1 MERDIYL
8 IGLNHRTAGVE
19 VRERF
24 ALTDCNV
31 LEQGVVPIDDVVSEV
46 LILSTCNRV
55 EILAVGRGPE
65 VVSRVLRGWSAAC
78 GQCEHDLAPYVYTHK
93 GPEAI
98 RHLFRVASS
107 LDSMVVGEPQIL
119 GQLKDAYRKAIERN
133 CTRVILNRLLHK
145 AFSVAKRVRTE
156 TGVASSAVSIS
167 YAAVE
172 LAKRI
177 FGEMNQYKAMLIGA
191 GEMAE
196 LAATHLLHAGIS
208 KIYVANRTF
217 ERGRELA
224 RQFNGE
230 AIHFEDLFERL
241 ADADIIISSTGAH
254 EAIIRARDIKDV
266 LRRRKHRPMFFIDI
280 AVPRDIDPD
289 VNNLDNVYLY
299 DIDDLKE
306 VVEENLAQRREE
318 AAKALTIVEEET
330 GKFGQWLRSLEL
342 QPTIV
347 DLIRRSERIAQD
359 ELARTLKRLG
369 PVDDETRDALE
380 AMLSSMV
387 RKLNHEPITFLKRR
401 HSEEDAGP
409 RYIDIARRMFNL
421 DDDNVPPDAHCDRRR
436 HGEDN

>member
-31 LEQGVVPIDDVVSEV
+31 LEKGVIPLDDIISEV

-55 EILAVGRGPE
+55 EITAIGRGEE
-65 VVSRVLRGWSAAC
+65 VASRIIRAWAEAR
-78 GQCEHDLAPYVYTHK
+78 GQCEQDLAPYVYVHK
-93 GPEAI
+93 GADAI
-98 RHLFRVASS
+98 HHMFCVASS
-107 LDSMVVGEPQIL
+107 LDSMIVGEPQIL
-119 GQLKDAYRKAIERN
+119 GQLKNAYRQATERN
-133 CTRVILNRLLHK
+133 TTRVILNRLLHK

-156 TGVASSAVSIS
+156 TAVASSAVSIS

-177 FGEMNQYKAMLIGA
+177 FGEMHQYKAMLIGA

-208 KIYVANRTF
+208 KIYVANRTY

-224 RQFNGE
+224 QQFNGE
-230 AIHFEDLFERL
+230 AIPFSNLFDRL

-254 EAIIRARDIKDV
+254 EAVIRARDIKDV
-266 LRRRKHRPMFFIDI
+266 LRRRKNRPMFFIDI
-280 AVPRDIDPD
+280 AVPRDIDPN

-318 AAKALTIVEEET
+318 ASKAMAIVNDEAA
-330 GKFGQWLRSLEL
+330 KFGIWLRSLEL

-347 DLIRRSERIAQD
+347 DIINRTERIAHE
-359 ELARTLKRLG
+359 ELARTLKRIG
-369 PVDDETRDALE
+369 PVDDATREALE
-380 AMLSSMV
+380 TMIFAMA

-401 HSEEDAGP
+401 YQEEEAGP
-409 RYIDIARRMFNL
+409 RYLDVARRMFNL
-421 DDDNVPPDAHCDRRR
+421 DGEDIPADAHADRRR
-436 HGEDN
+436 NS